1 MAKWSREDKPWERQ
15 KGESSQAFEA
25 FDLYLKMGAERS
37 LRKVAQELHKS
48 CTLIS
53 RWNTAW
59 SWQSRCRE
67 YDNALKREEF
77 AKAKKEQKKMQDRQ
91 ILIASLMQQK
101 AVEALKSLD
110 PGSLKPGEIL
120 RFITEGAK
128 LETASMMAK
137 TQQTASDAGSDGQSA
152 TLADTIIS
160 SYQKRME
167 EE

>member
-1 MAKWSREDKPWERQ
+1 
-15 KGESSQAFEA
+15 
-25 FDLYLKMGAERS
+25 
-37 LRKVAQELHKS
+37 
-48 CTLIS
+48 
-53 RWNTAW
+53 
-59 SWQSRCRE
+59 
-67 YDNALKREEF
+67 
-77 AKAKKEQKKMQDRQ
+77 MQDRQ